1 MNVGLYHRGVDP
13 QLGAILHAQRDR
25 GFNHHIID
33 SFERLRRQPIEA
45 AVERVMFGHW
55 IAVEIGELA
64 ERHSV
69 GDPFA

>member
-1 MNVGLYHRGVDP
+1 MP
-13 QLGAILHAQRDR
+13 SDR
-25 GFNHHIID
+25 GGNHHVID